1 MLDHA
6 MIPAHPM
13 RDALLGVVI
22 DNRVSDFYYTVG
34 THPGAKIS
42 GEIAHIDEGIDKI
55 TPEEAK
61 SFAQSLITFEQHEQL
76 LRTKNLDFS
85 FEFNGARFR
94 GNVSFQM

>member
-1 MLDHA
+1 MLEHS
-6 MIPAHPM
+6 MIPNHPI

-42 GEIAHIDEGIDKI
+42 GEIVHIDEGIEKV

-85 FEFNGARFR
+85 FEF
-94 GNVSFQM
+94 S